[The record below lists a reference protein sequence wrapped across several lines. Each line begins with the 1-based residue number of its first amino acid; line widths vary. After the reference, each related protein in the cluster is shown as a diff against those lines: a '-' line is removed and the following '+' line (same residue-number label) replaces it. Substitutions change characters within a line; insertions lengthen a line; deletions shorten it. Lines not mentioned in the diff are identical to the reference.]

1 MTDLVRKS
9 RQKMSRQPSLFLSL
23 LQVRRTKHLH
33 CRQCPKR
40 LPLRPTRSSSSSS
53 QDHDQIIS
61 GETSTSLI
69 IPSLGVEDVANYA
82 CNASNIAGY
91 EYKNVIVNILTI
103 GALIKE
109 GPKPTLI
116 ASTGPLTT
124 SPPAIA
130 TPKYCHRFSAGVR
143 IPYGA

>member
-1 MTDLVRKS
+1 M
-9 RQKMSRQPSLFLSL
+9 
-23 LQVRRTKHLH
+23 RRTA
-33 CRQCPKR
+33 
-40 LPLRPTRSSSSSS
+40 SSS
-53 QDHDQIIS
+53 QDHDQVIS

-116 ASTGPLTT
+116 ASKGSDVVIKCDAEGFPRPEISWSVNGTQIETGDKYSVDTETGALTVMQ
-124 SPPAIA
+124 A
-130 TPKYCHRFSAGVR
+130 TMEDDGR
-143 IPYGA
+143 

>member
-1 MTDLVRKS
+1 M
-9 RQKMSRQPSLFLSL
+9 
-23 LQVRRTKHLH
+23 RRT
-33 CRQCPKR
+33 
-40 LPLRPTRSSSSSS
+40 SSSSS
-53 QDHDQIIS
+53 QDHDQVIS
-61 GETSTSLI
+61 GEKSTSLI

-116 ASTGPLTT
+116 ASKGSDVVMKYDTEGFPRPEIFWGINGTQTGTGD
-124 SPPAIA
+124 
-130 TPKYCHRFSAGVR
+130 KYNMDTENGSSLSSRQ
-143 IPYGA
+143 P